1 MNDPAA
7 GLLFSALAD
16 GNRRAIVERIADRGP
31 ATATGL
37 AQELSMSRQGAA
49 KHLSALAEAG
59 ILDARRSG
67 REVRFGMVDG
77 SLEAGSRWL
86 ERVGG
91 QWDRRLAAL
100 KEHVDS

>member
-1 MNDPAA
+1 MSDPAA

-37 AQELSMSRQGAA
+37 AQELSITRQGAA
-49 KHLSALAEAG
+49 KHLSALA
-59 ILDARRSG
+59 
-67 REVRFGMVDG
+67 
-77 SLEAGSRWL
+77 EAGSRWL

-100 KEHVDS
+100 KEHVDP